1 MRLRTLSLTRF
12 PKLLIAAGIGLA
24 LMMPLF
30 AQAQDYTDQLGDAA
44 TEVYGSEDADEGDFT
59 LIVANLINVV
69 LSILG
74 IILLVIIV
82 YAGALWMTAGGN
94 SDQVGKAKSWLINAV
109 IGLIITLAAYAISNF
124 VIGALAQGGLV

>member
-1 MRLRTLSLTRF
+1 MSSPRTVISSILLPILFVLSS
-12 PKLLIAAGIGLA
+12 
-24 LMMPLF
+24 LF
-30 AQAQDYTDQLGDAA
+30 ASPVQAQDYTGQLDDAA
-44 TEVYGSEDADEGDFT
+44 VEVYGSEDADAGNLT

-74 IILLVIIV
+74 IVLLVIIV

-109 IGLIITLAAYAISNF
+109 IGLVITLAAYAISSF